1 MWNQKMKAVTF
12 SYDDGVTQD
21 IRFIELLDRY
31 SLRGTFNLN
40 LGLQDYSKTFQK
52 SAITVHH
59 NNRADIPEIYKNHE
73 IAGHTMTHPH
83 LEALSEA
90 EIREQIHACQDGL
103 RQLIGQNVVG
113 MAYPYGTY
121 DDRVLQIARECG
133 VKYAR
138 TTVQTER
145 FDLPTGDLLVLN
157 STCRHANPKLLDLAR
172 AFIESPAD
180 QPQLFYLWGH
190 TYEFDEF
197 DTWDLIEEFCK
208 IVAGRPEIFY
218 GTNSEILEPFM
229 K

>member
-1 MWNQKMKAVTF
+1 
-12 SYDDGVTQD
+12 
-21 IRFIELLDRY
+21 
-31 SLRGTFNLN
+31 
-40 LGLQDYSKTFQK
+40 
-52 SAITVHH
+52 
-59 NNRADIPEIYKNHE
+59 
-73 IAGHTMTHPH
+73 MTHPH

-103 RQLIGQNVVG
+103 RQLTGQNVVG

-218 GTNSEILEPFM
+218 GTNSEVLEPFM